1 MIEVTVRELAPH
13 EMEYAAGVL
22 GRGYRDAPLSL
33 AIYGDDPIR
42 RLRSVERVMG
52 RRMSA
57 MEPPPLVARHGDV
70 IVGVCGMA
78 PPNACQLTVSKQERA
93 AAANRGGS
101 SSLMKT
107 LAMAAEWDRHHPD
120 EPHWHLG
127 PVAVE
132 APSRRNG
139 VGSRMVE
146 RFCELVDAEGEM
158 AFLETDRHENVRFFE
173 RLGFVTVDEA
183 EVIGVPNWFMRREPK
198 TDLRKQHGEAKDG

>member
-1 MIEVTVRELAPH
+1 MIDVTVREWAPH
-13 EMEYAAGVL
+13 EVEPAVGVL

-52 RRMSA
+52 RRISA
-57 MEPPPLVARHGDV
+57 MDPPPFVACRDDV

-78 PPNACQLTVSKQERA
+78 PPGACQLTLSKQERA
-93 AAANRGGS
+93 AAAGSGGS

-107 LAMAAEWDRHHPD
+107 LEMAAEWDRHHPD

-132 APSRRNG
+132 PASRRNG
-139 VGSRMVE
+139 VGGRMVE
-146 RFCELVDAEGEM
+146 RFCELVDEEGAM
-158 AFLETDRHENVRFFE
+158 AFLETDRRENVRFFE
-173 RLGFVTVDEA
+173 QFGFLTVDEA
-183 EVIGVPNWFMRREPK
+183 NVIGVQNWFMRREPK
-198 TDLRKQHGEAKDG
+198 TGPSG

>member
-1 MIEVTVRELAPH
+1 MIDVTVREWAPH
-13 EMEYAAGVL
+13 EVEPAVGVL

-52 RRMSA
+52 RRISA
-57 MEPPPLVARHGDV
+57 MDPPPFVACRDDV

-78 PPNACQLTVSKQERA
+78 PPGACQLTLSKQERA
-93 AAANRGGS
+93 AAAGSGGS

-107 LAMAAEWDRHHPD
+107 LEMAAEWDRHHPD

-132 APSRRNG
+132 PASRRNG
-139 VGSRMVE
+139 VGGRMVE
-146 RFCELVDAEGEM
+146 RFCELVDEEGAM
-158 AFLETDRHENVRFFE
+158 AFLETDRRENVRFFE
-173 RLGFVTVDEA
+173 QFGFLTVDEA
-183 EVIGVPNWFMRREPK
+183 NVIGVQNWFMRREPK
-198 TDLRKQHGEAKDG
+198 TGRSG

>member
-22 GRGYRDAPLSL
+22 GRGYRDATLSL

-52 RRMSA
+52 RRISA
-57 MEPPPLVARHGDV
+57 MDPPPLVACRGDV

-78 PPNACQLTVSKQERA
+78 PPGACQLSVTKHERTA
-93 AAANRGGS
+93 AADHGGS

-107 LAMAAEWDRHHPD
+107 LAMAEEWDRHHPD

-127 PVAVE
+127 PVAVDP
-132 APSRRNG
+132 ASRRNG
-139 VGSRMVE
+139 VGGRMVE
-146 RFCELVDAEGEM
+146 RFRELVNEEGEM
-158 AFLETDRHENVRFFE
+158 AFLETDRRENVRFFE
-173 RLGFVTVDEA
+173 QFGFLTVDEA
-183 EVIGVPNWFMRREPK
+183 KVIGVPNWFMRREPK
-198 TDLRKQHGEAKDG
+198 TGPSG